1 MSLFSRRDV
10 QLTIIIICF
19 LINFVPY
26 FVEIKPLEDASVAF
40 MTITSVAN
48 AFALALALVAQT
60 RRSLDFVTKRLHGW
74 PYEIVLLAVC
84 YFMIIVGVFI
94 SETSPGYVW
103 FIEAFQMPMASVIF
117 SIQTLYMASAAAR
130 SMRARNVRSMILI
143 IIGVISLLGM
153 APYTSVVAPQFLGIA
168 NFVRNTFSKTL
179 TWAVGIGSTVGG
191 IVFGVRILTGKE
203 SRAMGV
209 ETG

>member
-1 MSLFSRRDV
+1 MSLFARRDV
-10 QLTIIIICF
+10 QLSIIMISF
-19 LINFVPY
+19 LIAFVPY
-26 FVEIKPLEDASVAF
+26 FIQIKPLQDTSVAF

-48 AFALALALVAQT
+48 AFALGLALVAQT
-60 RRSLDFVTKRLHGW
+60 RRSVDYVTKRTKGW

-84 YFMIIVGVFI
+84 YFMIVVGVFI

-130 SMRARNVRSMILI
+130 SMRARSVRSMILI
-143 IIGVISLLGM
+143 VIGVISLVGM
-153 APYTSVVAPQFLGIA
+153 APYSGVVAPQLMGITT
-168 NFVRNTFSKTL
+168 FVRNTFSKTL
-179 TWAVGIGSTVGG
+179 TWAVGIGTTVGG

-209 ETG
+209 ES

>member
-1 MSLFSRRDV
+1 MSVFARKDV
-10 QLTIIIICF
+10 QLTIIVICF

-26 FVEIKPLEDASVAF
+26 FIVIEPLEKLNVSF
-40 MTITSVAN
+40 MTIASVAN
-48 AFALALALVAQT
+48 AFALALALYAQT
-60 RRSLDFVTKRLHGW
+60 RRSIDFVTKRTHGW
-74 PYEIVLLAVC
+74 PYEIILLAVC
-84 YFMIIVGVFI
+84 YFMIFVGVFI

-130 SMRARNVRSMILI
+130 SMRARSVRSMILI
-143 IIGVISLLGM
+143 VIGVISLLGM
-153 APYTSVVAPQFLGIA
+153 APVTGVLAPQFVGVT

-191 IVFGVRILTGKE
+191 IVFGVRILTGRE

-209 ETG
+209 ES

>member
-1 MSLFSRRDV
+1 MSVFNRRDV
-10 QLTIIIICF
+10 QLTIILICF
-19 LINFVPY
+19 FINFVPY
-26 FVEIKPLEDASVAF
+26 FVVFEPLAAANVTF
-40 MTITSVAN
+40 MTIASVAN

-60 RRSLDFVTKRLHGW
+60 RRSIDYVTKRTHGW

-84 YFMIIVGVFI
+84 YFMILTGVFI

-130 SMRARNVRSMILI
+130 SMRARSIRSSILI
-143 IIGVISLLGM
+143 IVGVLSLVGI
-153 APYTSVVAPQFLGIA
+153 APYTGIVAPQLLGVQT
-168 NFVRNTFSKTL
+168 FVRNTFSKTL
-179 TWAVGIGSTVGG
+179 SWAVGIGSTVGG
-191 IVFGVRILTGKE
+191 IVFGVRILTGRE

-209 ETG
+209 EA